1 MSKTITRRTRRSREQ
16 WQRLLD
22 EQSASGQ
29 TQTTFCQAKGL
40 CLASFQ
46 NWKRRLAAEASE
58 QPSQPWVELG
68 TLDQVSGPGWDIEL
82 DLGNGVCL
90 RLRRC

>member
-1 MSKTITRRTRRSREQ
+1 MSDPKTKRTRRSREQ
-16 WQRLLD
+16 WRQLLD
-22 EQSASGQ
+22 EHAASGQ
-29 TQTTFCQAKGL
+29 TQTAFCQAKGL

-46 NWKRRLAAEASE
+46 NWKRKLAVTEEA
-58 QPSQPWVELG
+58 SQPWVELG
-68 TLDQVSGPGWDIEL
+68 TLDQAAGSGWDIEL